1 MAEDQGTPETPAST
15 QDKILSELGPLA
27 DILKTTANVVWKA
40 FVMKYVARGLGE
52 VLASIFLAALSI
64 RLLGTTTLWLFL
76 PGALITFVLYD
87 AIQLLVNPTY
97 WAMMEAVVRVK
108 ELKQPEKIEVVDR
121 RSGGRSY

>member
-1 MAEDQGTPETPAST
+1 MAEDTKGTTAPT
-15 QDKILSELGPLA
+15 QDKLLSELGPLA
-27 DILKTTANVVWKA
+27 DVLKTTANVVWKA

-52 VLASIFLAALSI
+52 VLAALFLAALSI

-76 PGALITFVLYD
+76 PGALVTFILYD
-87 AIQLLVNPTY
+87 AIQMLVNPTY

-108 ELKQPEKIEVVDR
+108 ELKQPEKIEVVDN